1 MGYLLKSAS
10 RLSIVLLTV
19 CFAAAAS
26 QASSAKLDVAGELM
40 RSNILRPDQSIS
52 ADVHEREATISTYLN
67 KTSQNKDVVCKLDA
81 LLIAK
86 KLTELVPTIK
96 KVRVW
101 FHQYS
106 GPNYTEVIVLADD
119 LKAFENHKLKQD
131 QLMTHLKVRQC
142 RSVNSAEM
150 FARTATPKP
159 EVGGIKTGTGVAF
172 YYPKG
177 WQIQRTPGSP
187 GQLACVTNGAAG
199 AGPEVILSIV
209 NVKDADE
216 SSGKTIRIGYGQG
229 STGVEVIST
238 FDSNG
243 VQHIER
249 RVYFSDGRYRYKMKL
264 VCPTDDFSKANADF
278 NYMLSTLNLKANA
291 P

>member
-1 MGYLLKSAS
+1 MGYLLKFSLPAVIT
-10 RLSIVLLTV
+10 LFVACLAV
-19 CFAAAAS
+19 NAS
-26 QASSAKLDVAGELM
+26 QAAKLDVAAELM

-67 KTSQNKDVVCKLDA
+67 KNSQNKDTVCKFDA

-101 FHQYS
+101 FHEYAGS
-106 GPNYTEVIVLADD
+106 NYREVIVLTDD
-119 LKAFENHKLKQD
+119 LKGFENHKLKQD
-131 QLMTHLKVRQC
+131 QLLARLKVRQC
-142 RSVNSAEM
+142 RSVNSAET
-150 FARTATPKP
+150 FTRGATPKP
-159 EVGGIKTGTGVAF
+159 DIGGIKTGTGVAF

-177 WQIQRTPGSP
+177 WRMQSRPGSP
-187 GQLACVTNGAAG
+187 GELASITSGAPG

-209 NVKDADE
+209 NIKDADE

-229 STGVEVIST
+229 STGVELTST
-238 FDSNG
+238 YQSNG

-249 RVYFSDGRYRYKMKL
+249 RIYFSDGRYRYKMKL
-264 VCPTDDFSKANADF
+264 VCLTDDFSKSNADF